1 LHLEIDEGDRFREWT
16 RVDDF
21 FASGSDDTHYVLNA
35 TTGEI
40 RLGGVRIDDTLH
52 GHIPVANVANANA
65 NVVARQYRFGG
76 GKRGNVKAG
85 ALTTL
90 VTSVDGIDDGVI
102 NRFDAHSG
110 REEETVEEARN
121 RASRSLQSRDRAVTV
136 DDFEQLA
143 QEAANVKRAKALPLY
158 HPNFPDT
165 QIPGVVSV
173 IIVPDSISPRPV
185 KGRCAQFVP
194 TWTSAASLRPRSS
207 F

>member
-1 LHLEIDEGDRFREWT
+1 VFTLESRPVLSDSLHLEIDEGEGFREWT

-21 FASGSDDTHYVLNA
+21 FASGSDDTNTHYVLNA

-110 REEETVEEARN
+110 REKKPWKKLETGPAVPC
-121 RASRSLQSRDRAVTV
+121 RAVI
-136 DDFEQLA
+136 
-143 QEAANVKRAKALPLY
+143 AL
-158 HPNFPDT
+158 
-165 QIPGVVSV
+165 S
-173 IIVPDSISPRPV
+173 R
-185 KGRCAQFVP
+185 
-194 TWTSAASLRPRSS
+194 
-207 F
+207 